1 MSLAINS
8 VPSVAEIQSYK
19 LIAEVAASNPHWRK
33 LGGGGADN
41 AIVAT
46 ILSVMLLAREL
57 GISPMQAIS
66 GGINNIQG
74 KFEISARIM
83 NQLIRRHG
91 HKLAIKMSTPEVC
104 CIWTRRKDTGEEHE
118 ETYTIQ
124 DAAKAGLIKPTGAW
138 KTVPSDMLFARCI
151 SRLARRV
158 YADCIGGFY
167 IEGEL
172 QESIN
177 GEPVKEESLSD
188 VKTVQK
194 ELLEQKEEIVTLL
207 VLPDDVDES
216 EVNLFIDESAKES
229 KMSAESVRARA
240 ALNMK
245 GFISAFHTWREGKFS
260 PVLPHELI
268 A

>member
-1 MSLAINS
+1 MSL

-19 LIAEVAASNPHWRK
+19 LIAEVAASNQYWRK
-33 LGGGGADN
+33 LGGGGTEAS
-41 AIVAT
+41 IVAT

-57 GISPMQAIS
+57 GISPIQAIS

-91 HKLAIKMSTPEVC
+91 HKIAIRLSTPEIC
-104 CIWTRRKDTGEEHE
+104 CIWTKRKDTGEEHE
-118 ETYTIQ
+118 ESYTIQ

-172 QESIN
+172 QESIK
-177 GEPVKEESLSD
+177 GEPVMEDSLSD
-188 VKTVQK
+188 VKMIK
-194 ELLEQKEEIVTLL
+194 NDMKDKEEESVTLL
-207 VLPDDVDES
+207 NIPDDVDEALI
-216 EVNLFIDESAKES
+216 NIFIDESASES
-229 KMSAESVRARA
+229 KMSRDAVKSRA
-240 ALNMK
+240 ATNMR
-245 GFISAFHTWREGKFS
+245 GFLSAFQVWREGKFP
-260 PVLPHELI
+260 PVIPDQLI

>member
-1 MSLAINS
+1 MSTSL
-8 VPSVAEIQSYK
+8 VPTVAEIQSYK
-19 LIAEVAASNPHWRK
+19 LIAEVAANNPYWRK
-33 LGGGGADN
+33 LGGGGSDN

-91 HKLAIKMSTPEVC
+91 HKLAIRLSTPEVC
-104 CIWTRRKDTGEEHE
+104 CIWTKRKDTGEEHE

-172 QESIN
+172 LEAIT
-177 GEPVKEESLSD
+177 GEQVKEESLSD

-194 ELLEQKEEIVTLL
+194 ELLEQKGEIVTLL
-207 VLPDDVDES
+207 NLPDDIDEK
-216 EVNLFIDESAKES
+216 EIDIFIDESAEES
-229 KMSAESVRARA
+229 KMSREAVKARA
-240 ALNMK
+240 CKNMK
-245 GFISAFHTWREGKFS
+245 GFISAFHVWREGKFS
-260 PVLPHELI
+260 PVIPVELI